1 MTLALTF
8 VLTMSNVIVS
18 TFRKQIPHNV
28 RIIIQLVIISSL
40 VALADL
46 VLKGFMY
53 SVSKELSVFVALI
66 ITNCIV
72 LGRADTFAMNNN
84 VKNSFI
90 DGFANSLGY
99 GIILILDIGN
109 YSFFETRNLM
119 LSKIGKLT
127 QYWNITNENGRC

>member
-1 MTLALTF
+1 MFRNKIFTEPLMDNNPITRQVLGICSALAVTVKVELAVVMTLALTF

-66 ITNCIV
+66 IKNCIV
-72 LGRADTFAMNNN
+72 LGRADTFAMNYL
-84 VKNSFI
+84 NSNF
-90 DGFANSLGY
+90 LY
-99 GIILILDIGN
+99 MCTL
-109 YSFFETRNLM
+109 
-119 LSKIGKLT
+119 
-127 QYWNITNENGRC
+127 